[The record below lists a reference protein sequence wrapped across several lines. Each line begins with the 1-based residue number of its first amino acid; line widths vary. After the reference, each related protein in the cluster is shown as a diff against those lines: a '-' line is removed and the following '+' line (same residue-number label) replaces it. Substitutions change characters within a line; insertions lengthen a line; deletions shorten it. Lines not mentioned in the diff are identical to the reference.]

1 VAVSSFGKSKAIK
14 EINEHITFK
23 EIKQQPRLW
32 RETFGIIGDRKEEIA
47 DFLSKILLKERARII
62 FAGAGSSAYVGECVM
77 SYLDKKLRPKVEA
90 IAITDIVSNPNLYI
104 HKDIPTLLISCAR
117 SGNSPES
124 LAAVQLAG
132 NIIDDLYQIIL
143 TCNPSGNLACRAKID
158 DKKLLLLMPSDAD
171 DQGFAMTGSF
181 TTMVLAS
188 LLIFDLESIKEL
200 EKEVNL
206 IVRQGEFILNQE
218 IEILAEIELDD
229 VSRVVYLGSNS
240 LKGLAKESALK
251 MLELTKG
258 SVMANSETSLGFRHG
273 PKAFLNSETIVFSY
287 ISNNEHAKKYE
298 IDLLKEVKKEGRYKK
313 IVTISLYEDETVK
326 EVSDYHM
333 HFEREKSTKRDDMYL
348 TFNFIMYAQIFALLK
363 SVQLGISPDNPY
375 KDGSVNRVV
384 KGVKIYPYKT

>member
-1 VAVSSFGKSKAIK
+1 MAVSSFGKSKAIK

-124 LAAVQLAG
+124 LAAVQLAE